1 MTLGNLTRNTT
12 VQGDVHLSL
21 WRCGELVADEL
32 LHNVD
37 DLDCQPKMGLWKRMN
52 ISYIFAAADGL
63 HIDFET
69 ED

>member
-12 VQGDVHLSL
+12 VQGDVHLAL
-21 WRCGELVADEL
+21 WRDGNLIADEL
-32 LHNVD
+32 FHSVE

-63 HIDFET
+63 HIDFEM